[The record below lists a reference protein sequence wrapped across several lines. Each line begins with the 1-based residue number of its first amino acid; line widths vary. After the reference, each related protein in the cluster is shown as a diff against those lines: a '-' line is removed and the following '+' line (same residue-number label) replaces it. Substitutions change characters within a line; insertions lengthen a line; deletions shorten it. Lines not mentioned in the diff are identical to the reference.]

1 MDQPPTAATALAP
14 EHAQPAG
21 LVASGRRV
29 LEIEAGRAVGTQR
42 VARGWIGD
50 NPEMLNAKGENR
62 PQSESHAAAAQA
74 QPASRD
80 RPSRAAP
87 YPASAAK

>member
-29 LEIEAGRAVGTQR
+29 LEIEGQALAAVG
-42 VARGWIGD
+42 ARIDGD
-50 NPEMLNAKGENR
+50 FA
-62 PQSESHAAAAQA
+62 
-74 QPASRD
+74 
-80 RPSRAAP
+80 RACQLALAGVFVLWLALQLLAP
-87 YPASAAK
+87 IWG